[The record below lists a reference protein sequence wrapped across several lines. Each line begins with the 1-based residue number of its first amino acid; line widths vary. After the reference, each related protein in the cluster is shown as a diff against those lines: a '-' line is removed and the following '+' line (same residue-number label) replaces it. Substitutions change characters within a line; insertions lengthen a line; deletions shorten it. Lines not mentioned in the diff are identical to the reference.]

1 MWIDEAEI
9 LVGDSL
15 IVKVEADIDYRST
28 QFRVRRDLT
37 LLQQ

>member
-15 IVKVEADIDYRST
+15 IAKVEAGIDYRST

-37 LLQQ
+37 PLQQ